1 MSTLVALKPLSRS
14 ASIGIGSKDLV
25 PDRNVW
31 VNLSNP
37 RVKRDLARHSSIGQ
51 YIVTQPARFQ
61 LDTARVTGGAI
72 VTPRANSLT
81 LDVAAG
87 NVTYLNTD
95 SVYTK
100 DVVAS
105 FAALT
110 QAVTPNATNPLVAAI
125 GLDTSTP
132 ATPTAVA
139 LNGTA
144 ASTVL
149 EARAINAYAGLAA
162 NPAIDSTANRTW
174 LALVW
179 VPPTLTGATGV
190 AATGVVTA
198 GSAHG
203 YVVGDQVW
211 FSAVTGATA
220 GITTATSYYVRSVP
234 STTTF
239 TLSATLGGPLL
250 TWTTDITSGTVQRQ
264 INAVDVIDIR
274 P

>member
-1 MSTLVALKPLSRS
+1 MSALVGVRPFNRS
-14 ASIGIGSKDLV
+14 AKVGLGSKDLTY
-25 PDRNVW
+25 NKTIW
-31 VNLSNP
+31 VNIENS
-37 RVKRDLARHSSIGQ
+37 RVKRDLARHTTLGQ
-51 YIVTQPARFQ
+51 FDIVQPARYQ
-61 LDTARVTGGAI
+61 RDTATVNGGV
-72 VTPRANSLT
+72 VTPRTASLT

-87 NVTYLNTD
+87 NLTYLASN

-105 FAALT
+105 FAAGT
-110 QAVTPNATNPLVAAI
+110 QAVTPNATNPQVTAI

-132 ATPTAVA
+132 ASPSLVA

-144 ASTVL
+144 AATVL
-149 EARAINAYAGLAA
+149 EGRAINAYGGLPA
-162 NPAIDSTANRTW
+162 NPAIDTTADRTW

-179 VPPTLTGATGV
+179 VPPTLASLTGV
-190 AATGVVTA
+190 AATGVITA

-203 YVVGDQVW
+203 YNVGDPVW

-220 GITTATSYYVRSVP
+220 GITTGTIYYVNTVP

-239 TLSATLGGPLL
+239 TVSATSGGSTL
-250 TWTTDITSGTVQRQ
+250 TWTTDISSGTVQRQ
-264 INAVDVIDIR
+264 ISAADVIDTR